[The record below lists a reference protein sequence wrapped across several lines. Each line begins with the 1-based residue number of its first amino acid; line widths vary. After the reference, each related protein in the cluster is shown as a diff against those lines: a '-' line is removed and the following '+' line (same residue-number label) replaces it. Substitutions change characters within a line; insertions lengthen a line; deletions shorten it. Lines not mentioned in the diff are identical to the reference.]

1 MSTSSALQSSAI
13 SPTVD
18 AGTPNP
24 LGAAFTESTDL
35 IPIYLLRF
43 DRENTRRAYA
53 KDLEAFFGD
62 HTPSLAVARR
72 VSFTDVNEYVARM
85 QAEGLAVSTI
95 RRRIAALRGFF
106 AWLVALGQLTLN
118 PADRQLIRRIP
129 RQNAADR
136 ILTVLTAS
144 DARRLLNSVDYRL
157 DTAVRDHALMLTLL
171 HCVLR
176 RSEAASMNVEH
187 LRTVG
192 THSVLHLPISKGG
205 ANQMVKIPD
214 HVMSVLNDMMHH
226 YGIHSGPIWRSMS
239 RNGSAGRRLSG
250 TSVYSIVNKH
260 ARRAG
265 ILPVVGAHTLRHT
278 GCTLAIEGGASLQQ
292 VQTHARH
299 KSIATT
305 MLYVHQRD
313 RLAHSAADFIR
324 LDEPGGESRTTDEP
338 AG

>member
-1 MSTSSALQSSAI
+1 MLPPVIRTAPDSTVLI
-13 SPTVD
+13 PGET
-18 AGTPNP
+18 THP
-24 LGAAFTESTDL
+24 LGTAFTEHTDL
-35 IPIYLLRF
+35 VPLYLLRF

-62 HTPSLAVARR
+62 HVASLVVSRQ
-72 VSFTDVNEYVARM
+72 VSFTHVNEYVARM
-85 QAEGLAVSTI
+85 QADGLAVSTV

-106 AWLVALGQLTLN
+106 AWLVALGQLPLN

-129 RQNAADR
+129 RQNASDQV
-136 ILTVLTAS
+136 LTVLTAN
-144 DARRLLNSVDYRL
+144 DARRLLDSVDYQL
-157 DTAVRDHALMLTLL
+157 DTAVRDHALMTLLL

-176 RSEAASMNVEH
+176 RSEAAAMNVEH
-187 LRTVG
+187 VRTAG
-192 THSVLHLPISKGG
+192 PHTVLSLPLAKGG
-205 ANQMVKIPD
+205 ANQTVKIPD
-214 HVMSVLNDMMHH
+214 HVASVLRDMTNH
-226 YGIHSGPIWRSMS
+226 YGIDSGPVWRSMS

-250 TSVYSIVNKH
+250 TSIYSIVNKH

-313 RLAHSAADFIR
+313 RLAHSAADFIH
-324 LDEPGGESRTTDEP
+324 LGGPDTDAPPTGEPTG
-338 AG
+338 